1 MKSNST
7 GDKSVKRY
15 ATIFV
20 IVVVAILAA
29 DIAWTYYY
37 ENYIVR
43 IGISRFEKI
52 EIKSASVIK
61 YTYVYY
67 VTINFT
73 NAGASSTSIASVLLN
88 DTPYNDSGWVGTVKP
103 AVVGDLALKSI
114 IDVDASNM
122 GVIIFSDDCEY
133 LPSGYRLMAGE
144 TVKITIYTT
153 GDKDY
158 GTSIMLPGSAST
170 NNLEVN
176 PLGTALT
183 LSIPSTA
190 MQYIPVTLK
199 ATLKDGD
206 GNPIQDAMIH
216 FGPFRGDGIFAFNSA
231 LTGADGTASVTA
243 TYQLIGITQ
252 IWAIFDGN
260 SHYAESMVMGT
271 LTVQP
276 IMLFIIIVII
286 IIVVAVVAGFITR
299 IVIKVKDERP
309 NI

>member
-1 MKSNST
+1 MKSNSA
-7 GDKSVKRY
+7 GDKRVKRY

-29 DIAWTYYY
+29 DIACTYYY

-61 YTYVYY
+61 STYVYY

-73 NAGASSTSIASVLLN
+73 NTGASSTSIASVLLN

-103 AVVGDLALKSI
+103 AVAGDLALKFI

-176 PLGTALT
+176 TLGTVLT

-199 ATLKDGD
+199 ATLKDVD

-216 FGPFRGDGIFAFNSA
+216 FGP
-231 LTGADGTASVTA
+231 
-243 TYQLIGITQ
+243 
-252 IWAIFDGN
+252 
-260 SHYAESMVMGT
+260 
-271 LTVQP
+271 
-276 IMLFIIIVII
+276 LFICLSTHVSLMSMSAFFPNT
-286 IIVVAVVAGFITR
+286 AVLIR
-299 IVIKVKDERP
+299 ELLPIHMKERKVGL
-309 NI
+309 NIRQSAASKSRRSKEGP